1 MSIVIKSI
9 SYSINNCKI
18 LQDISIKLMPGELLT
33 VLGPNGSGKST
44 LLKIISGDII
54 PTDGEIL
61 IDSEHLK
68 NISIEKRALKRSV
81 MSQNQQIMY
90 DFSVKEIIEMGWLYS
105 KETEKTL
112 NFSDILKQISIEC
125 EISHLLDRSINN
137 LSGGEQRRVHFA
149 RTLIQLKNDLL
160 EQENKYMLLDE
171 PTANLDI
178 AYQLSLIKTLKKEV
192 SKGIGILLI
201 LHDLNLALNF
211 SDKIVLLKNGRLMKF
226 GSPLEV
232 LSAEILS
239 EIYETPISID
249 LNSNRINY
257 Y

>member
-125 EISHLLDRSINN
+125 EISHLLDRQNWN
-137 LSGGEQRRVHFA
+137 LSA
-149 RTLIQLKNDLL
+149 
-160 EQENKYMLLDE
+160 
-171 PTANLDI
+171 
-178 AYQLSLIKTLKKEV
+178 
-192 SKGIGILLI
+192 
-201 LHDLNLALNF
+201 
-211 SDKIVLLKNGRLMKF
+211 
-226 GSPLEV
+226 
-232 LSAEILS
+232 
-239 EIYETPISID
+239 
-249 LNSNRINY
+249 
-257 Y
+257 